1 MVYKI
6 RIDCVPWMSRFDYGS
21 EEKCWVT
28 LEWTDA
34 PHMSWKPEDTK
45 EIDHRLV
52 VKFFSQEQGQAQG
65 LLKQWNDIVC
75 VKFVEDEG
83 IYKMQLYD
91 SQNHEIQHAYLRCER
106 RRDNGKLQFSKKT
119 LTQNSYEWNACLHWD
134 FESAADGFTASMQH
148 LPHAKFNT
156 SRYNP
161 YIVCAQ

>member
-6 RIDCVPWMSRFDYGS
+6 RIACVPWMSHDYRAD
-21 EEKCWVT
+21 EKCWVT
-28 LEWTDA
+28 FEWTDK

-52 VKFFSQEQGQAQG
+52 VTFDSQELGR
-65 LLKQWNDIVC
+65 LKQWNDIVC

-91 SQNHEIQHAYLRCER
+91 SQNREIQHAYLRCES
-106 RRDNGKLQFSKKT
+106 RRDNGKLQFYRKT
-119 LTQNSYEWNACLHWD
+119 LTQDSYEWNVCLHWD
-134 FESAADGFTASMQH
+134 FKSNADGSYTASMQH

-156 SRYNP
+156 IRYNP
-161 YIVCAQ
+161 YIV